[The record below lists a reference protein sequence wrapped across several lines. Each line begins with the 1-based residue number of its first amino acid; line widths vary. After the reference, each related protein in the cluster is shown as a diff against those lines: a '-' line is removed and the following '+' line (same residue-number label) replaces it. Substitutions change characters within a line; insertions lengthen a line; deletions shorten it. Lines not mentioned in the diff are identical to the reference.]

1 MKKNLLFACMA
12 MCAGVTNAYAEDLTP
27 ESFLFKNYEVGKFEI
42 SKAGAGANP
51 IGMLDTPGTTVVA
64 CGPAVA
70 DVFLPVLKESACI
83 VSSKWGNILMIK
95 GKDSS
100 VSEGIPASGS
110 LNTGWWNFNFI
121 GPKSVLSNTYRATIQ
136 MKLVTDMGADDGK
149 VFKANYVTG
158 GGNNMSLGTREM
170 IYVGDEGWFQAQ
182 IEGTIGTTDPAR
194 LRIEIPGGVMDKSAL
209 YIYEVRFEKN
219 PTDEAFNSPNDGTP
233 GADRPYGAFETSINE
248 ISNAGDA
255 FVTWGSGKIYINEA
269 AGKQVSVYAVSGQQ
283 IASFVA
289 TENFQEVTLGTG
301 VYLVKIEGQT
311 TKVVL

>member
-12 MCAGVTNAYAEDLTP
+12 MCAGVGNVYAEDLTP

-51 IGMLDTPGTTVVA
+51 TGMLDVPGTTVVA

-70 DVFLPVLKESACI
+70 DAFLPVLKESACI
-83 VSSKWGNILMIK
+83 VSSKWGNVLMIK

-100 VSEGIPASGS
+100 VGEGTPASGS
-110 LNTGWWNFNFI
+110 LNTGWWNFNFV

-136 MKLVTDMGADDGK
+136 MKLVTDMAPDEEK

-158 GGNNMSLGTREM
+158 GGNNMSLGAREM

-233 GADRPYGAFETSINE
+233 GADRPYGAFETSVNE
-248 ISNAGDA
+248 ILNAGDA

-283 IASFVA
+283 VASFVA
-289 TENFQEVTLGTG
+289 TENFQEVMLGTG